1 MIPLR
6 VRRLRSPRGALQS
19 AAWIP
24 RRDADGMS
32 PGSPAHSESG
42 GFTDLDLKKNINNK
56 FLLLGSYFIT
66 GLSPALLHLWFFFF
80 LWKYLLEMAFQVSEK
95 WKNVPSFY
103 GSEQAFRR
111 NWKLFS
117 GWSRETP

>member
-1 MIPLR
+1 M
-6 VRRLRSPRGALQS
+6 A
-19 AAWIP
+19 
-24 RRDADGMS
+24 
-32 PGSPAHSESG
+32 
-42 GFTDLDLKKNINNK
+42 LKKNINNK
-56 FLLLGSYFIT
+56 FLLLDSYFIT
-66 GLSPALLHLWFFFF
+66 GLSPALLHLCFFFFF

-103 GSEQAFRR
+103 GSKQAFRR